1 MYGNLH
7 GENYFLINPYFT
19 NIFSYICG
27 KNMIKW
33 IKSFFTKPKYIITK
47 EDHGVKYYYVGAGE
61 WTPLFEG
68 AKVYREK
75 PVFSWALE
83 YYKIEEI

>member
-1 MYGNLH
+1 
-7 GENYFLINPYFT
+7 
-19 NIFSYICG
+19 
-27 KNMIKW
+27 MIKW